1 MAARPVIALL
11 GLGNQIGSGLKDY
24 LERRGYDVRTVIGG
38 WEYDSLFSAGKI
50 EVAIGDLGA
59 QGLDVLRRYAG
70 ERGPL
75 FIMLCDAGQTV
86 DKVLALEL
94 GAADVVERTVPER
107 ELTARVAGLLTRRGR
122 QTTDLITLENSTVD
136 LRAALVMHRS
146 GEEEALSPGQV
157 ALLRLFAA
165 SPRKVLTRDD
175 IMAAA
180 PAETT
185 DAFDRS
191 IDSRIVRLRRK
202 LNTESIA
209 TIRGAG
215 YRFDPPA
222 GG

>member
-1 MAARPVIALL
+1 MAARPVIALI
-11 GLGNQIGSGLKDY
+11 GVGSQVGSGLKDY
-24 LERRGYDVRTVIGG
+24 LERRGYDVRMAMGD
-38 WEYDSLFSAGKI
+38 WECDSLFSAVKI
-50 EVAIGDLGA
+50 DVAVCDLGS
-59 QGLDVLRRYAG
+59 QGLDILRRHG
-70 ERGPL
+70 DKGPL
-75 FIMLCDAGQTV
+75 FIMLCGAGQTIE
-86 DKVLALEL
+86 KVLALEL
-94 GAADVVERTVPER
+94 GAADVVERAVPER
-107 ELTARVAGLLTRRGR
+107 ELSARIAGLLSRRGR
-122 QTTDLITLENSTVD
+122 QIADLLILENSTVD

-146 GEEEALSPGQV
+146 GEEDALSPGQV

-209 TIRGAG
+209 TIRGSG
-215 YRFDPPA
+215 YRFDPPT
-222 GG
+222 GGG